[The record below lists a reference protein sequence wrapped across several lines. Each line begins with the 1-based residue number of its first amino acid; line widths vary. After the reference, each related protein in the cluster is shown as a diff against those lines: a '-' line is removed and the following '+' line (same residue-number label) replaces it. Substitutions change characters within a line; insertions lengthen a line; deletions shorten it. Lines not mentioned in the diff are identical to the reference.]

1 MNDVRFSTPRF
12 VRPVLTGLL
21 GFPLVIVPA
30 LTGGSGC
37 KRELNFSEQQ
47 GSDEWLQADN
57 DMVDILFVVDDSCSM
72 AEEQATLADGFTSFA
87 EELEASATQFH
98 LGVISTSFDYTD
110 PDRGKLVGD
119 PLYLTND
126 DADYVASFAERAEVG
141 VDGLD
146 QEKGLEAA
154 AYAISPIAN
163 LDLNDGFIRRDAR
176 LLMVFV
182 SDEEDCSDEGAL
194 AGLEGE
200 DCYTQSEL
208 LTPTA
213 DFVEEFRD
221 LKDSA
226 EDVQVTA
233 IVGVQG
239 EACQNVYPS
248 VRYAEVA
255 RLTGGRTNNICEG
268 DWSAML
274 TDLGLNATG
283 VLRQFQTSRAAQ
295 PETLEV
301 MVDGVIVPE
310 SQRNGWTYD
319 TSTWFITFAESAVP
333 PRGSTITATYT
344 VQPGQP
350 SPPGA
355 DAPEEEEPAE

>member
-1 MNDVRFSTPRF
+1 MRTVLAFGL
-12 VRPVLTGLL
+12 VIGPVL
-21 GFPLVIVPA
+21 A
-30 LTGGSGC
+30 SGSGC
-37 KRELNFSEQQ
+37 KRELNFSAQQ
-47 GSDEWLQADN
+47 GSDEWLQAAN
-57 DMVDILFVVDDSCSM
+57 DQVDILFVVDDSCSM

-87 EELEASATQFH
+87 EELEASQTQFH

-110 PDRGKLVGD
+110 PDRGRLVGE
-119 PLYLTND
+119 PPYLTND
-126 DADYVASFAERAEVG
+126 DADYVSSFAERAVVG

-154 AYAISPIAN
+154 AYAIGPIAN

-182 SDEEDCSDEGAL
+182 SDEEDCSDAGAL
-194 AGLEGE
+194 TGLEGE
-200 DCYTQSEL
+200 ACYLQPDM

-213 DFVEEFRD
+213 EFVEEFRS

-226 EDVQVTA
+226 EDVQATA

-248 VRYAEVA
+248 ERYADVA
-255 RLTGGRTNNICEG
+255 RLTGGRVNNICEG

-295 PETLEV
+295 PDTIEV
-301 MVDGVIVPE
+301 QVDGVVVPQG
-310 SQRNGWTYD
+310 QRNGWTYD
-319 TSTWFITFAESAVP
+319 TDTWFLTFAESAIP

-355 DAPEEEEPAE
+355 PAPEDDPVE